1 MDQQLGRRLTDNA
14 DEDVGI
20 DDPFRGKVMQD
31 VEHDVRAFYAELPEL
46 HSVVDIDL
54 LIKGAQIAK
63 DSNAMDEMQLS
74 DIERSVL
81 RQEQKSNLHGITEI
95 LQQMEGL
102 QVTILTT
109 ACAAV
114 ALGWQQSA
122 INTSAQT
129 WPYRF
134 CLHPYSWKAAVINA
148 VPALSGSII
157 GTWVSDPLQG
167 ITLKGPAILK
177 NFHLGRRFAM
187 MLSGFV
193 SVICCI
199 WSARCENWQELL
211 ICRVILG
218 FSIGTKASVA
228 PIFAAEAAMERSRGR
243 ILMMWQLFDAFG
255 IMLGFMTA
263 LIAPNSW
270 QVQLAAPLIPSI
282 ALMLLVVL
290 SPESPR
296 LLIRTKRYGEAYKC
310 LRRLRRLEIQA
321 ARDFYFIHIQL
332 QREVNVWRRQRVG
345 PVPSTNFDYQEWV
358 ERHNTFQRMLYLI
371 TLPRNRRTCLVAFL
385 VMLSQQA
392 CGINVLAYYSSI
404 IFQDPKALTQANF
417 LSFGFGAANFIFTLP
432 SFFLIDE
439 KGRRF
444 ILLTSFLGMAVSL
457 LGASFCFMI
466 GDEGPRIA
474 AVVITVIILFTGSYS
489 IGAGPVPFTLSAE
502 IFPLAFR
509 EVGMSFSV
517 MVNFLFLGVLILVL
531 PQTVSLPSF
540 SEEQCRATRSQGK
553 VYSLPETQTEYSGSE
568 KRNILLGF
576 TGLNVLMFVLLFLFV
591 PSTERKTLEDM
602 NHLFHKRTMQL
613 IRDNVDGSQRL
624 ICRKRNPS
632 ASGGTST
639 ELDTI
644 ENGH

>member
-1 MDQQLGRRLTDNA
+1 MEQQLERRLTDNA

-20 DDPFRGKVMQD
+20 DDPFRGKTMQD
-31 VEHDVRAFYAELPEL
+31 VENDVRAFYAELPEL
-46 HSVVDIDL
+46 RSVVDIDL

-63 DSNAMDEMQLS
+63 DSNARSEMQLS
-74 DIERSVL
+74 KIERDVL
-81 RQEQKSNLHGITEI
+81 RQEQKFNLHGITEI

-102 QVTILTT
+102 RVTILTT

-134 CLHPYSWKAAVINA
+134 CLHPYSWKAALINA
-148 VPALSGSII
+148 VPSLSGSII

-167 ITLKGPAILK
+167 VTLKTPAILK

-199 WSARCENWQELL
+199 WSARCESWQELL

-228 PIFAAEAAMERSRGR
+228 PIFAAEAAMEKSRGR

-263 LIAPNSW
+263 LIAPHSW
-270 QVQLAAPLIPSI
+270 QVQLAAPLIPSV
-282 ALMLLVVL
+282 ALMLLAIL

-296 LLIRTKRYGEAYKC
+296 LLIRTKRYGDAYKC

-321 ARDFYFIHIQL
+321 ARDFYFIHVQL

-345 PVPSTNFDYQEWV
+345 PVPSANFDYQEWV
-358 ERHNTFQRMLYLI
+358 ERQNTFKRMLYLI
-371 TLPRNRRTCLVAFL
+371 TLPRNRRTCLVSFL

-417 LSFGFGAANFIFTLP
+417 LSFGFGAANFVFTLP

-466 GDEGPRIA
+466 SEEGPRIA

-531 PQTVSLPSF
+531 PQTVSLSSF
-540 SEEQCRATRSQGK
+540 LEEECRATRSLGK

-576 TGLNVLMFVLLFLFV
+576 TGLNVLMGIHHF
-591 PSTERKTLEDM
+591 
-602 NHLFHKRTMQL
+602 
-613 IRDNVDGSQRL
+613 
-624 ICRKRNPS
+624 
-632 ASGGTST
+632 
-639 ELDTI
+639 
-644 ENGH
+644 